1 MDKKMYELKINETL
15 SHLMPPLS
23 AEEES
28 LLTESLLDNGCREPL
43 VVWNGTLVDCHAR

>member
-1 MDKKMYELKINETL
+1 MDKKMYELKISETL
-15 SHLMPPLS
+15 SHLMPQLS

-43 VVWNGTLVDCHAR
+43 VGSSCITMGKHY